1 MKTACALLLAVLV
14 LLPACSPMKGPAPPA
29 SDRVKIGT
37 FLSLTGATAAYG
49 NSSLNAIK
57 LATEE
62 ANAGGGINGKQIEI
76 DVEDDQSKTEEVA
89 DLVNHLIT
97 EHQAEAVLAEPISV
111 RAMAAAPIAQENKVV
126 MISSASVKPELTLQG
141 DYVFRACF
149 ISSTEGEA
157 IANFATNKLKAKA
170 AAIILDDKNDYAVV
184 LAGFFRDSFKKLGGQ
199 IVSEQKYEA
208 SATDLTAQMEAIKA
222 AAPDIVFAPGFYTTA
237 PLVAREVKRVGL
249 KSTLIGSDGWDSP
262 SLLEGGSEQ
271 FEGVYFAN
279 HFWVSSDDPLVKK
292 FVADYRA
299 KYGVAPDAGAATAYD
314 AARMLF
320 DAFKRRKSNDSA
332 GLRDALAQT
341 KDFPGV
347 TGKITLDANRNA
359 QVPVYMLRIEKG
371 GNFTLQSV
379 TQKIVSIL

>member
-1 MKTACALLLAVLV
+1 MKTTFAFLLAILV
-14 LLPACSPMKGPAPPA
+14 LLPACSPTNGPGPAA
-29 SDRVKIGT
+29 ADKVRVGT

-62 ANAGGGINGKQIEI
+62 ANAGGGINGTHVEI
-76 DVEDDQSKTEEVA
+76 DVEDDESNTQAVP
-89 DLVNHLIT
+89 DIVNHLIK
-97 EHQAEAVLAEPISV
+97 EHQVEALLAEPISV
-111 RAMAAAPIAQENKVV
+111 RAMAAAPIAQQNKVV
-126 MISSASVKPELTLQG
+126 MISSASVKRELTMHG
-141 DYVFRACF
+141 DYIFRACF

-157 IANFATNKLKAKA
+157 IATFATNKLKAKTA
-170 AAIILDDKNDYAVV
+170 AVILDDKNDYAVV
-184 LAGFFRDSFKKLGGQ
+184 LAGFFGESFKKLGGR

-208 SATDLTAQMEAIKA
+208 SATDLTAQMEAIKTS
-222 AAPDIVFAPGFYTTA
+222 APDIVFAPGFYTTA
-237 PLVAREVKRVGL
+237 PLVAREVKRAGL
-249 KSTLIGSDGWDSP
+249 KATLIGSDGWDAP
-262 SLLEGGSEQ
+262 GLLQGGSEP

-299 KYGVAPDAGAATAYD
+299 KYGVVPDAGAATAYD

-359 QVPVYMLRIEKG
+359 QSPVYMLRIEKG
-371 GNFTLQSV
+371 GNFTLQ
-379 TQKIVSIL
+379 Q